1 MKKYI
6 LTLVCMVVS
15 LAALAQATV
24 TGTVYEPSGDTAIGA
39 SVFEKGHEGKG
50 AVTDI
55 DGNFSLRVSSLKA
68 TIVVSYIG
76 METQEIA
83 LNGRDKVE
91 VRLKDSSTALN
102 EVVVVGYGTQKKI
115 NATGAVKTID
125 SEVLESRPLSN
136 AVQGLQ
142 GAVAGLNITND
153 AGGAPGG
160 EMNINIRGVGSIGEG
175 SNSSPLVLIDGME
188 GDLSTINPNDIE
200 NISVLK
206 DAAAASIYGSRAPF
220 GVVLVTTKSGS
231 EMGTRVN
238 YSGNVR
244 FQTPKNIP
252 HTVDSYT
259 MALMV
264 NEAYLNSGGRIQFG
278 PNMLQKIK
286 DFQLGKLEFATE
298 AESPTKWK
306 ENFQSWGNSA
316 WYDWYMKDVAISD
329 EHNASVTGGNDKVK
343 YYFSGNYLDQHGI
356 FKYADEK
363 YTRLALTGKV
373 NIKFNKYVN
382 FNWTSRII
390 STDNNKPSALNS
402 LFYHNLG
409 RRYATEPIY
418 LPNGEFHPKSMMQA
432 ITEGGRET
440 TKTQQFYNQANL
452 TIEPIK
458 DWQIHAEINSRIEN
472 NPYTRQFKPI
482 SVTGP
487 DGNPIPLQVLEGV
500 SAKHIIRPNGTFDV
514 YPSAGES
521 YYEKAN
527 TSINY
532 FTTNFYT
539 DYSFKL
545 ADKHN
550 FKVLIGMQTYY
561 YKREID
567 RVATSNTP
575 IPDTPFIPSE
585 TGGESTM
592 VSESKGEWSSVGF
605 FGRLNYNYDDR
616 YMLEVNMRG
625 DGASRFPKDQ
635 RWGYFPSV
643 SVGWNVAQEKFWEK
657 FTGICNYLKLRGSYG
672 VLGNQNTSS
681 FYPFY
686 QQMTTSGGNVVLGG
700 SQATILPVYAPF
712 STNLTWEKIENA
724 GAGVDF
730 GLLNSRLQ
738 GAFDWYQRTTKDMVG
753 PAMALPGVFGGDAP
767 KTNNAELRTR
777 GWEIELSWRD
787 RINKDF
793 SYSIS
798 ASLSDYKTVVTKYDS
813 PTNEVRKWYQGK
825 TYGEIWGY
833 RVVGIAKSDKEM
845 ADYQAVHSQSALGN
859 NWGGGDLMYANLDD
873 NPAINEGSATLN
885 DHGDIT
891 VIGNSTPRYAYSF
904 TLEAQWKFI
913 DFRAYFQGIGKRDFF
928 IGGGENQPWGT
939 STFFGFGGGPWQ
951 FTPFVDHLDY
961 FRFADSELGAN
972 MDSYYG
978 RLRTDKNNIYNS
990 DRFLQ
995 DASYLRL
1002 KNLTVGFTLPENAGL
1017 SKWIRKARLYFS
1029 AENLFTF
1036 TKLKIFDPEALQSAD
1051 SVYDGGAGK
1060 AYPQYRT
1067 YSVGLELTF

>member
-1 MKKYI
+1 MA
-6 LTLVCMVVS
+6 LV
-15 LAALAQATV
+15 AAAQATV

-153 AGGAPGG
+153 AGGAPGQ

-220 GVVLVTTKSGS
+220 GVVLVTTKGGQR
-231 EMGTRVN
+231 GTRVN

-244 FQTPKNIP
+244 FQTPSKVPNP
-252 HTVDSYT
+252 VDSYT

-264 NEAYLNSGGRIQFG
+264 NDAYVNAGGNPFFG
-278 PNMLQKIK
+278 AGQLQKI
-286 DFQLGKLEFATE
+286 QQYQAGLLEFGTE
-298 AESPTKWK
+298 AESPIKWK
-306 ENFQSWGNSA
+306 QNFMCWGNTN
-316 WYDWYMKDVAISD
+316 WYDEYLKDVSVSQ
-329 EHNASVTGGNDKVK
+329 EHNFSITGGGDKTN
-343 YYFSGNYLDQHGI
+343 YYFSGNYLDQDGV
-356 FKYADEK
+356 FKHAKENYE
-363 YTRLALTGKV
+363 RLALTGKV
-373 NIKFNKYVN
+373 NVTFNDYVK
-382 FNWTSRII
+382 FNWTTRLI
-390 STDNNKPSALNS
+390 STSNNKPSALNG
-402 LFYHNLG
+402 LFFHNLG
-409 RRYATEPIY
+409 RRHPIVPIY
-418 LPNGEFHPKSMMQA
+418 LPNGEYHPDSMIQA
-432 ITEGGRET
+432 MEDGGQQK
-440 TKTQQFYNQANL
+440 TKTQQIYNQANL
-452 TIEPIK
+452 IIEPIK

-487 DGNPIPLQVLEGV
+487 DGEPILLQVLEGV
-500 SAKHIIRPNGTFDV
+500 SPHKRIRNNGTFDV
-514 YPSAGES
+514 YPAAGES
-521 YYEKAN
+521 YYEKAQTN
-527 TSINY
+527 VNY
-532 FTTNFYT
+532 FSTNFYT

-550 FKVLIGMQTYY
+550 FKVLIGMQTEY
-561 YKREID
+561 YKSEIT
-567 RVATSNTP
+567 RVASSNILDP
-575 IPDTPFIPSE
+575 NAPFIPSE
-585 TGGESTM
+585 IGGETLM
-592 VSESKGEWSSVGF
+592 ASESKGEWSSMGF

-681 FYPFY
+681 FYPYY
-686 QQMTTSGGNVVLGG
+686 QQMNTTGGQVVIGG
-700 SQATILPVYAPF
+700 DQMTILPVYAPF
-712 STNLTWEKIENA
+712 STNLTWEKIENI

-753 PAMALPGVFGGDAP
+753 PAMALPGVFGGNAP

-777 GWEIELSWRD
+777 GWEVELSWRD
-787 RINKDF
+787 RIGKDF
-793 SYSIS
+793 NYSIS
-798 ASLSDYKTVVTKYDS
+798 ASLSDYKTIVTKYQSSD
-813 PTNEVRKWYQGK
+813 NNINGWYEGK
-825 TYGEIWGY
+825 NYGEIWGFE
-833 RVVGIAKSDKEM
+833 VEGIAKTDKEM
-845 ADYQAVHSQSALGN
+845 NEYLAKHPQNSIGTK
-859 NWGGGDLMYANLDD
+859 WGGGDLMYKNLDND
-873 NPAINEGSATLN
+873 PEINKGSSKID
-885 DHGDIT
+885 DHGDLTI
-891 VIGNSTPRYAYSF
+891 IGNTTPRYAYSF

-913 DFRAYFQGIGKRDFF
+913 DFRAYFQGIGKRDYFV
-928 IGGGENQPWGT
+928 GNGT
-939 STFFGFGGGPWQ
+939 DTGTATFFGFGGSAWQ
-951 FTPFVDHLDY
+951 LSLFKDHLDY
-961 FRFADSELGAN
+961 FRYAGSELGAN
-972 MDSYYG
+972 LNPYYG
-978 RLRTDKNNIYNS
+978 RLRTDANNVQYC
-990 DRFLQ
+990 DRFVQ

-1002 KNLTVGFTLPENAGL
+1002 KNLTIGFSLPKSAGL
-1017 SKWIRKARLYFS
+1017 SKYVNKARLYFS

-1036 TKLKIFDPEALQSAD
+1036 TNMKILDPESINSQD
-1051 SVYDGGAGK
+1051 DIYYGGAGK
-1060 AYPQYRT
+1060 CYPQYRT